1 MSGDSQLSATI
12 TETPPGLV
20 QERPL
25 CVDLDGTLVK
35 SDTLVDSL
43 LILLRRRPM
52 LFVRALLRIG
62 RGKAAVKEFV
72 TRAVVLDVGGLPY
85 NREVLRY
92 LEEERGQG
100 RPLYLVTGAD
110 LHLAARVAEHLRIF
124 TGVLASNGGTNLTGV
139 RKLAGLRAHFGP
151 VAYDYI
157 GNDTQDLP
165 LLAES
170 SRPMVANPSHRLRLR
185 MRARGIQPVRQFE
198 ERKGLFASIFKVIR
212 PHQWTKNLLMFL
224 PMLLAHRVQFR
235 SVLSALFA
243 FACFCLTASATYMI
257 NDLLDIEVDRRHPQ
271 KRLRP
276 FASGDLPA
284 VTGFL
289 LIAVFLVP
297 GFAGAELLPARFM
310 VWLAIYVVMTLAY
323 SLWLKRV
330 ALADVLMLSGLYL
343 TRIEAGGAA
352 TRTLLSNWMVGFSIF
367 LFLALAFVKRFAE
380 LENLRLRSIAPR
392 NDRGYHIADL
402 EQLRAFGT
410 SSSYAAVVIF
420 AIYING
426 RDVMALYHHPSVLWL
441 IVPLQIL
448 WLSRV
453 WLFASRGE
461 LDEDPVIFALTD
473 RLSLLIGAAV
483 AAVAICA
490 L

>member
-1 MSGDSQLSATI
+1 LSATI
-12 TETPPGLV
+12 TETPRELM

-43 LILLRRRPM
+43 LILLRKRPL
-52 LFVRALLRIG
+52 LFVRAMLRITHG
-62 RGKAAVKEFV
+62 RAAVKEFV
-72 TRAVVLDVGGLPY
+72 TQAIALDVGGLPY
-85 NREVLRY
+85 NRKVLRY
-92 LEEERGQG
+92 LEEEHRNG

-110 LHLAARVAEHLRIF
+110 GHLAIRVAEHLRIF
-124 TGVLASNGGTNLTGV
+124 AGVLASDGETNLTGA
-139 RKLAGLRAHFGP
+139 RKLAGLRAHFGSA
-151 VAYDYI
+151 VYDYI
-157 GNDTQDLP
+157 GNDTPDLP
-165 LLAES
+165 LLVES
-170 SRPMVANPSHRLRLR
+170 GRPMVANPSYRLRLR
-185 MRARGIQPVRQFE
+185 LRARGIEPSLEFE
-198 ERKGLFASIFKVIR
+198 ERRGLFASIFKVMR

-224 PMLLAHRVQFR
+224 PLLLAHNIRFKG
-235 SVLSALFA
+235 VLSELFA
-243 FACFCLTASATYMI
+243 LACFCLAASATYMI
-257 NDLLDIEVDRRHPQ
+257 NDLLDIEVDRLHPS
-271 KRLRP
+271 KKFRP
-276 FASGDLPA
+276 FASGDLSA
-284 VTGFL
+284 VTGFC
-289 LIAVFLVP
+289 LIAVFLVL
-297 GFAGAELLPARFM
+297 GFVGGTLLPTRFLA
-310 VWLAIYVVMTLAY
+310 WLAIYIVMTLAY
-323 SLWLKRV
+323 SLFLKRV
-330 ALADVLMLSGLYL
+330 AIVDVLMLSGLYL

-380 LENLRLRSIAPR
+380 LENLRSRAVAPR
-392 NDRGYHIADL
+392 NDRGYQIADL

-453 WLFASRGE
+453 WLFASRGK

-473 RLSLLIGAAV
+473 RLSLLIGAVVAV
-483 AAVAICA
+483 VAICA

>member
-1 MSGDSQLSATI
+1 LSATI
-12 TETPPGLV
+12 TETRRELTR
-20 QERPL
+20 ERPL

-35 SDTLVDSL
+35 SDTLADSL
-43 LILLRRRPM
+43 LILLRKRPL
-52 LFVRALLRIG
+52 LFARALLRII

-72 TRAVVLDVGGLPY
+72 TQAIALDVGGLPY
-85 NREVLRY
+85 NRKVLRY
-92 LEEERGQG
+92 LEEEHGKG
-100 RPLYLVTGAD
+100 RSLYLVTGAD

-124 TGVLASNGGTNLTGV
+124 SGVLASDGETNLTGT
-139 RKLAGLRAHFGP
+139 RKLAGLREHFGSA
-151 VAYDYI
+151 AYDYI
-157 GNDTQDLP
+157 GNDTPDLP

-170 SRPMVANPSHRLRLR
+170 DRPMVANPSYRLRLR
-185 MRARGIQPVRQFE
+185 MRAHGIEPSHEFE
-198 ERKGLFASIFKVIR
+198 DRRSLFASIFKLMR
-212 PHQWTKNLLMFL
+212 PHQWAKNLLMFL
-224 PMLLAHRVQFR
+224 PLLLAHNVRFKG
-235 SVLSALFA
+235 VLSELFA

-257 NDLLDIEVDRRHPQ
+257 NDLLDIEVDRRHPHKQ
-271 KRLRP
+271 FRP
-276 FASGDLPA
+276 FASGDLSA
-284 VTGFL
+284 VTGFW
-289 LIAVFLVP
+289 LIVVFLFLA
-297 GFAGAELLPARFM
+297 FAGAKLLPVRFLA
-310 VWLAIYVVMTLAY
+310 WLGIYVVMTLAY
-323 SLWLKRV
+323 SLSLKRV
-330 ALADVLMLSGLYL
+330 AIVDVLMLSGLYL

-352 TRTLLSNWMVGFSIF
+352 TRTPLSNWMVGFSIF

-380 LENLRLRSIAPR
+380 LENLRLRSVAPR
-392 NDRGYHIADL
+392 NDRGYDIADL

-410 SSSYAAVVIF
+410 SSSYAAVVVF

-453 WLFASRGE
+453 WLFASRGK
-461 LDEDPVIFALTD
+461 LNEDPVIFALTD

>member
-1 MSGDSQLSATI
+1 MEKSR
-12 TETPPGLV
+12 ELV
-20 QERPL
+20 EERPL

-35 SDTLVDSL
+35 SDTLADSL
-43 LILLRRRPM
+43 LILLRKRPL
-52 LFVRALLRIG
+52 LFICALLRIT

-72 TRAVVLDVGGLPY
+72 TQAVALDAGGLPY
-85 NREVLRY
+85 NRKVLHY
-92 LEEERGQG
+92 LEEEHSKG

-124 TGVLASNGGTNLTGV
+124 TGVLASDGETNLTGR
-139 RKLAGLRAHFGP
+139 RKLAGLRAHFGS
-151 VAYDYI
+151 ATYDYI
-157 GNDTQDLP
+157 GNDTPDLP

-170 SRPMVANPSHRLRLR
+170 GRPMVANPSLRLRLR
-185 MRARGIQPVRQFE
+185 MSARGIQPVREFE
-198 ERKGLFASIFKVIR
+198 ERKGLFTSIFKVMR

-224 PMLLAHRVQFR
+224 PLLLAHNIRFKG
-235 SVLSALFA
+235 VLSEVFALG
-243 FACFCLTASATYMI
+243 CFCLTASATYMI
-257 NDLLDIEVDRRHPQ
+257 NDLLDIEVDRRHPR
-271 KRLRP
+271 KKLRP
-276 FASGDLPA
+276 FASGDLSA
-284 VTGFL
+284 VLGFC
-289 LIAVFLVP
+289 LIAVFLIL
-297 GFAGAELLPARFM
+297 GFAGARLLPVRFLA
-310 VWLAIYVVMTLAY
+310 WLAIYVVMTLAY
-323 SLWLKRV
+323 SLFLKRE
-330 ALADVLMLSGLYL
+330 ALVDVLMLSGLYL

-352 TRTLLSNWMVGFSIF
+352 TRTPLSNWMVGFSIF

-380 LENLRLRSIAPR
+380 LENLRLRSVAPR

-426 RDVMALYHHPSVLWL
+426 RDVTALYHHPSVLWL

-453 WLFASRGE
+453 WLFASRGK